1 MSSSRRQFLKRTAL
15 ASSGIVLAGS
25 GMAEYGPELE
35 PNRVMPYLG
44 AEPHPLRI
52 LILGGTSF
60 VGPHLIQYALGRGH
74 EISIFNRGQTVPTVH
89 ADLLRH
95 VETLIGDRADDLSA
109 LQGRQW
115 DVVIDNS
122 GRQVEWTKKS
132 AELLSENV
140 GLYVYTSS
148 TGVYYPYLN
157 PPISESRDP
166 VMDVPGG
173 IDEEE
178 GIEYGYAV
186 MKAQSELAARRAF
199 GDDRTLV
206 VRPTYIGGPG
216 DRGNRFQYWPVRLE
230 MGGEV
235 MIPGNPDDP
244 VQWIDVRD
252 LAEFTIRMAEKNS
265 VGTYNVVGPP
275 SVMGTHA
282 YVHGI
287 HAVTSSPVEW
297 VPIPDYDFLREHGI
311 SYIVPWIMP
320 SGNNAGSARVS
331 AVRAIEKGL
340 TFRPLATTTTDI
352 LEWWHSDAIT
362 DERRLSLTSGA
373 GSLFQREPGIIKA
386 WRSR

>member
-1 MSSSRRQFLKRTAL
+1 MSSSRRKFLKHTAL
-15 ASSGIVLAGS
+15 ASSGFVIGGS
-25 GMAEYGPELE
+25 GMSNFESTTRTLATSGTSA
-35 PNRVMPYLG
+35 RG
-44 AEPHPLRI
+44 GHPLRI

-60 VGPHLIQYALGRGH
+60 IGPHLIQFALGRGH

-89 ADLLRH
+89 ADLLEH
-95 VETLIGDRADDLSA
+95 VERLVGDRADNLNA
-109 LQGRQW
+109 LRGRQW

-157 PPISESRDP
+157 PPIPESRSL
-166 VMDVPGG
+166 VLEVPGG
-173 IDEEE
+173 IAEEE
-178 GIEYGYAV
+178 GEEYGYGV

-206 VRPTYIGGPG
+206 VRPTYIIGPG
-216 DRGNRFQYWPVRLE
+216 DRGNRFQHWPVRLE

-235 MIPGNPDDP
+235 MIPGNSDDP

-252 LAEFTIRMAEKNS
+252 LAEFTIRMAEKES
-265 VGTYNVVGPP
+265 AGTYNVVGPA
-275 SVMGTHA
+275 SGMGMHA
-282 YVHGI
+282 CVHGI
-287 HAVTSSPVEW
+287 HAATSSSVEW
-297 VPIPDYDFLREHGI
+297 VSIPDYDFLLKHGI

-320 SGNNAGSARVS
+320 SGNNIGSARVS
-331 AVRAIEKGL
+331 AASAVDQGL
-340 TFRPLATTTTDI
+340 TFRPLATTTAEI
-352 LEWWHSDAIT
+352 LEWWHSNAIT
-362 DERRLSLTSGA
+362 DERRLSLTSGTQ
-373 GSLFQREPGIIKA
+373 SLFQREPEIIKA